1 MVKISYAMNAL
12 LIVLWMIKEFAINV
26 VMLVINVNLMKIKIL
41 NVQAVLIIIGL
52 IIIIMDYILMEHVKD
67 AQVIVQVVLGWYQK
81 MDLDAL
87 VAIINML

>member
-12 LIVLWMIKEFAINV
+12 LIVLWMIKEFVINV

-52 IIIIMDYILMEHVKD
+52 IVIIMDYILMVHVKD
-67 AQVIVQVVLGWYQK
+67 VQVIVQVVLGWNQK

>member
-1 MVKISYAMNAL
+1 MVKILYAMNAL
-12 LIVLWMIKEFAINV
+12 LIVLWMIKEFVINV

-52 IIIIMDYILMEHVKD
+52 IIIIMDYILMVHVKD
-67 AQVIVQVVLGWYQK
+67 AQVIVQVVLGWNQK
-81 MDLDAL
+81 KDLDAL

>member
-26 VMLVINVNLMKIKIL
+26 VTLVINVNLMKIKIL

-52 IIIIMDYILMEHVKD
+52 IIIIMDYILMVHVKD
-67 AQVIVQVVLGWYQK
+67 VQVIVQVVLGWNQK

>member
-52 IIIIMDYILMEHVKD
+52 IVIIMDYILMEHVKD

>member
-67 AQVIVQVVLGWYQK
+67 AQVIVQVVLGWNQK
-81 MDLDAL
+81 LDLDAL

>member
-52 IIIIMDYILMEHVKD
+52 IVIIMDYILMVHVKD
-67 AQVIVQVVLGWYQK
+67 AQVIVQVVLGWNQK

>member
-12 LIVLWMIKEFAINV
+12 LIVLWMIKEFVINV

-52 IIIIMDYILMEHVKD
+52 IIIIMDYILMVHVKD